1 MIQRAR
7 SNLSHDD
14 ITYRGIG
21 IRATARELLSMPLA
35 DVGCVRKMLVAR
47 ISKGVFTEDDLQK
60 TLGTITP
67 DTACVDSL
75 VRNTQLELSDQQR
88 REQACFAHLTPPC
101 FPIV

>member
-1 MIQRAR
+1 MISHTEVSVFGLQRG
-7 SNLSHDD
+7 S
-14 ITYRGIG
+14 YC
-21 IRATARELLSMPLA
+21 A

-75 VRNTQLELSDQQR
+75 VRNTQLELSDRQR
-88 REQACFAHLTPPC
+88 MEQACFAHLTPPC